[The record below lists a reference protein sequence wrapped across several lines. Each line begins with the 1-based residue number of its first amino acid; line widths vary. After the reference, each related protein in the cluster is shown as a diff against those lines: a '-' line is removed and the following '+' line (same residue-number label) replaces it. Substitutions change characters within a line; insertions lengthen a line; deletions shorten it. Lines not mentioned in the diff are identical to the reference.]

1 MAIGKSKLHELL
13 NRSRELDDAV
23 AWLRTFTPQTR
34 KELAE
39 LIRND
44 QLARKNEDAT
54 GDYIGFY
61 SPVTEQIDPSK
72 EAGTPYTLKDTGEF
86 YRSIY
91 VQVFQRSIRFDAD
104 DEKMRDQSWYTEQ
117 IVALSDENFKKLI
130 KKIKEAYI
138 KEAKRVLFGT
148 R

>member
-23 AWLRTFTPQTR
+23 AWLRTFTPKTR
-34 KELAE
+34 KELAD

>member
-1 MAIGKSKLHELL
+1 M
-13 NRSRELDDAV
+13 LDRARQLSDAV
-23 AWLRTFTPQTR
+23 AWLKTFTPQTR
-34 KELAE
+34 KELAD

-44 QLARKNEDAT
+44 QLARKKEDAT

-86 YRSIY
+86 YQSIY
-91 VQVFQRSIRFDAD
+91 VQVFQKSIMFDAD

-117 IVALSDENFKKLI
+117 IVALSDENFKKLTEKI
-130 KKIKEAYI
+130 KKAYI
-138 KEAKRVLFGT
+138 KEARRILF
-148 R
+148 RAR